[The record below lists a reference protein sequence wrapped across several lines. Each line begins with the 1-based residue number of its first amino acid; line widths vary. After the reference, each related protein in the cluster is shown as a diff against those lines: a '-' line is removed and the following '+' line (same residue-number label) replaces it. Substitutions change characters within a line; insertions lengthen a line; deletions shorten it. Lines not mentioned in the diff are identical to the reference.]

1 MRHSRRFA
9 ALAVVVSGAWLSCA
23 PHPPGCRGEY
33 CGTVVFAA
41 IGEPETL
48 LPPLVESAVARDISD
63 QIFLKLADLGPETNT
78 IGDEG
83 FTPALAERWVWNGK
97 QRLVFH
103 LNTRARWQDG
113 RPVTAGDVAF
123 TFAAYND
130 PVVNS
135 PARAAI
141 HWITSVTAVDSA
153 TVVFQF
159 AKRYPEM
166 FYDAVYHMRIL
177 PAHLL
182 QSIPRSQ
189 WASAQFGRSPVGDGP
204 YRFVSWT
211 PTQSVELAADSTFFL
226 GRPHLRRLIWRVTPD
241 MQVAVTALVAGEDD
255 AIEVLVSPDNV
266 RRVADAH
273 QLATYPYKGSAYG
286 YLGFN
291 LRARGD
297 STKPHPLFSDRE
309 LRRAL
314 AMAVDR
320 DRLLQSVFETYAK
333 VPPGPMSEIW
343 SIWDVGTRQ
352 LSYDTTRAARMLTKR
367 GWTDSDSDGVRDR
380 NGMALS
386 FSLLVPTSSA
396 LRRRYARLLQDEFRR
411 IGVEVRIDEVE
422 FGVFTQRAKSGQF
435 DAILQTWNTDPTPSS
450 AIVQTWTRA
459 GVGQSNY
466 LHYVNP
472 AFDRAVD
479 QARSVFNFPLARRQ
493 WRAALDMLN
502 QDAPAVFLFA
512 TTNVAAVHGRIENVT
527 IHPDSWWATVR
538 TWRIPADRLIQRD
551 SVGS

>member
-1 MRHSRRFA
+1 MRHSRTIS
-9 ALAVVVSGAWLSCA
+9 ALAVVTSGALLSCT

-63 QIFLKLADLGPETNT
+63 QIFLKLAELGPDANT
-78 IGDEG
+78 VGDEG
-83 FTPALAERWVWNGK
+83 FTPALAEGWVWDGK

-103 LNTRARWQDG
+103 LNTHARWQDG
-113 RPVTAGDVAF
+113 TPITAGDVAF
-123 TFAAYND
+123 TFAAYTD

-135 PARAAI
+135 PARASLR
-141 HWITSVTAVDSA
+141 WIKSVTAVDSA

-159 AKRYPEM
+159 TKRYPEM
-166 FYDAVYHMRIL
+166 FYDAVYQMRIL

-182 QSIPRSQ
+182 QGIPRNQ
-189 WASAQFGRSPVGDGP
+189 WASAPFGRRPVGDGA

-211 PTQSVELAADSTFFL
+211 PGQSVELGADSTFFL
-226 GRPHLRRLIWRVTPD
+226 GRPHLRRLIWRITPD

-273 QLATYPYKGSAYG
+273 QLATYAYKGSTYG

-297 STKPHPLFSDRE
+297 SAKPHPLFGDRE

-333 VPPGPMSEIW
+333 VPPGPMSQIW
-343 SIWDVGTRQ
+343 SIWDVGVRQ
-352 LSYDTTRAARMLTKR
+352 LPYDTVQAARMLTKR

-422 FGVFTQRAKSGQF
+422 FGVFAQRAKSGQF

-450 AIVQTWTRA
+450 AVVQTWTRA

-472 AFDRAVD
+472 AFDRLVD
-479 QARSVFNFPLARRQ
+479 QASAIFNLPLAKRQ
-493 WRAALDMLN
+493 WRAALDVIN

-512 TTNVAAVHGRIENVT
+512 TTNVAAVHRRIDNVS

-538 TWRIPADRLIQRD
+538 TWRIPADHLIQRD